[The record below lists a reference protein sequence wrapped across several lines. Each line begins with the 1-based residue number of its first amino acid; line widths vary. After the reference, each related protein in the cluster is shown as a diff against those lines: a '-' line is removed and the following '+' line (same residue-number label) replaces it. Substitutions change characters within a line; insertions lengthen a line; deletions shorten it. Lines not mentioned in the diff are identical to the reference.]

1 MDKPCEKRCKRITK
15 ITIFLLLCVL
25 LSIFIAVSAA
35 FQINIVSYAAAGGS
49 ASIVIERDSKRILSG
64 SNYNENLPIAS
75 TTKILTALTVIDNV
89 EDLDKKISVPKKAVG
104 VEGSSIY
111 LVEGEKLSYLELL
124 YGLMLRSGNDAAVAL
139 AIATSGDVD
148 SFIVKMNEKA
158 RECGANECN
167 FTNPHGLHDDNHLC
181 SAKDL
186 AYITAVALT
195 RPIFAE
201 IVSTKFIKISGDPV
215 RYLTNKNKMLRN
227 FEGADGVKT
236 GYTVKSG
243 RCLVTSA
250 TKNGMQLIS
259 VVLNHPD
266 MWNDAGAM
274 LNSAFAKYTMIEII
288 DGSPRLI
295 DVEKGA
301 YKKVWAQSESFK
313 YPLSDEEYERLKIIE
328 NIPRLTAPVKCGEN
342 VGSVEVYLDNQ
353 LLFSNNIYTIANI
366 KRKGIFK

>member
-1 MDKPCEKRCKRITK
+1 MDKPCEKRGKRIAK
-15 ITIFLLLCVL
+15 ITIFLLLCIL
-25 LSIFIAVSAA
+25 LTIFTAISAA
-35 FQINIVSYAAAGGS
+35 FQINIVTFAAAGKS

-64 SNYNENLPIAS
+64 TNYNENLPIAS

-89 EDLDKKISVPKKAVG
+89 DDLDKKICIPKKAVG
-104 VEGSSIY
+104 IEGSSIY

-139 AIATSGDVD
+139 AIATSGDID

-158 RECGANECN
+158 RECGANDCS

-186 AYITAVALT
+186 AYITAAALT
-195 RPIFAE
+195 RPVFSK
-201 IVSTKFIKISGDPV
+201 IVSTKSIKISGDPV

-227 FEGADGVKT
+227 YDGADGVKT

-259 VVLNHPD
+259 VVLNCPD
-266 MWNDAGAM
+266 MWNDARVM
-274 LNSAFAKYTMIEII
+274 LDSAFATYSMIEII
-288 DGSPRLI
+288 DESPRLI
-295 DVEKGA
+295 EVKKGS
-301 YKKVWAQSESFK
+301 YKKVWAQSESFS
-313 YPLSDEEYERLKIIE
+313 YPLSDEEYKRIEIIE
-328 NIPRLTAPVKCGEN
+328 NLYHLTAPVKCGEIA
-342 VGSVEVYLDNQ
+342 GTVEVYLDNQ
-353 LLFSNNIYTIANI
+353 LLFSNNFYTIANI